1 MFSSFIKIV
10 GFKNIVL
17 FFIVIAVVGNYVY
30 QYKKIDDL
38 HKQVI
43 EKDNKLEEAN
53 KNNKLMHEAYEKT
66 LAIEREIAE
75 QKLQTQEQKEKV
87 VVKYKTLEK
96 EIEKRGED
104 AGDMASCDRVRI
116 SSGLPHS
123 RVSYTPFLFFS
134 LWETD

>member
-43 EKDNKLEEAN
+43 EKDNKLDEAN
-53 KNNKLMHEAYEKT
+53 KNNKLMYEAYEKT
-66 LAIEREIAE
+66 LALEREIAE

-87 VVKYKTLEK
+87 VVKNKTLEK
-96 EIEKRGED
+96 EIEKRGEIKQD
-104 AGDMASCDRVRI
+104 EKSNFTIV
-116 SSGLPHS
+116 
-123 RVSYTPFLFFS
+123 TF
-134 LWETD
+134 

>member
-53 KNNKLMHEAYEKT
+53 KNNVLMHEAYEKT

-96 EIEKRGED
+96 EIEKRGEIKQD
-104 AGDMASCDRVRI
+104 ENSNFTI
-116 SSGLPHS
+116 
-123 RVSYTPFLFFS
+123 VSF
-134 LWETD
+134 